1 MLGFL
6 KKLSG
11 KKSEEDQS
19 TAPKAKKGKGFF
31 LELDET
37 GNVKSEASENKP
49 EPAKA
54 MAVKTESTEVKTAP
68 KVEQKKADQ
77 TAKAPQSKKLEPLPT
92 KAVPP
97 SNGKVEPQPG
107 MTFAPNY
114 LLTTSSKPRR
124 RPGPSMNM
132 YRDMARQV
140 KTPMK

>member
-6 KKLSG
+6 KKLGG

-37 GNVKSEASENKP
+37 GNVLSATPEKKP
-49 EPAKA
+49 EPAQASAAK
-54 MAVKTESTEVKTAP
+54 VESPEAKTAP
-68 KVEQKKADQ
+68 KVEQKKSEQ
-77 TAKAPQSKKLEPLPT
+77 TAKASQTKKLEPLPT
-92 KAVPP
+92 KAVKA

-124 RPGPSMNM
+124 RPGPSLDMFK
-132 YRDMARQV
+132 DMARQV
-140 KTPMK
+140 KTPGK